1 MHFKVALYLLFCTHC
16 LAISHGPPPS
26 SQPGGPQVKKSLGLQ
41 HNYVIKI
48 KLSIKRPLI
57 KKKPKWPPKK
67 ASIIKMTIF
76 EILFEQEFYDLTLLL
91 YKYFIRG
98 GGGGL
103 ENI

>member
-1 MHFKVALYLLFCTHC
+1 MGVLGTL
-16 LAISHGPPPS
+16 SNPS
-26 SQPGGPQVKKSLGLQ
+26 QVKPSPSPISVKFETAP
-41 HNYVIKI
+41 IK
-48 KLSIKRPLI
+48 KASTKKPPIKRPLI
-57 KKKPKWPPKK
+57 KKNPKWPPKK

-98 GGGGL
+98 GGGL